1 MDEEI
6 KQQRQFMAACIALA
20 IASIGGIAGCG
31 LIVICAVIGLIITFI
46 SVMGAF

>member
-20 IASIGGIAGCG
+20 IASIGGIAGSGLVVGCG
-31 LIVICAVIGLIITFI
+31 VIGLIITFI
-46 SVMGAF
+46 WVVGGY